1 MTQWCPPFL
10 MLLDIMLALLVKA
23 VRQEKEIQE
32 IQGGVESQNVLQTIR
47 ERNGSILT
55 NSAGKTRC

>member
-10 MLLDIMLALLVKA
+10 MLLDIMLAFLVKA

-32 IQGGVESQNVLQTIR
+32 IQVGVESKNVLKTVH
-47 ERNGSILT
+47 ERNGNILT
-55 NSAGKTRC
+55 NTAVKTEC

>member
-1 MTQWCPPFL
+1 MVSSVL
-10 MLLDIMLALLVKA
+10 MLLDIMLAFLVKA

-32 IQGGVESQNVLQTIR
+32 IQVGVESKNVLKTVP

-55 NSAGKTRC
+55 NSAGKTER

>member
-10 MLLDIMLALLVKA
+10 MLLDIMLAFLVKA

-32 IQGGVESQNVLQTIR
+32 IQVGVESKNVLKTVH
-47 ERNGSILT
+47 ERNGNILT
-55 NSAGKTRC
+55 NSAAKTEC

>member
-1 MTQWCPPFL
+1 
-10 MLLDIMLALLVKA
+10 MLVDIMLALLVKA
-23 VRQEKEIQE
+23 VRQEIQE

-47 ERNGSILT
+47 ERNGNILT